1 MWVFFSKHN
10 VYVINILKRR
20 KSSQRLNGWLLQRAN
35 IKSSNLAGLM
45 YFPVTIR
52 HGNDFSGGKQP
63 LKPVHCIF
71 LAAPYRADGGGCGVH
86 RLSGY
91 IERAILEVRS
101 GGQRSLSTLIVQWP
115 LKVKGEV
122 VS

>member
-1 MWVFFSKHN
+1 MQKFAKAEWLA
-10 VYVINILKRR
+10 LK
-20 KSSQRLNGWLLQRAN
+20 RAN

-101 GGQRSLSTLIVQWP
+101 GGQRGLSTRLYNAHSR
-115 LKVKGEV
+115 LRVKWCRK
-122 VS
+122 SRRPSSR